1 VAKQR
6 AKINREEEEELRR
19 KRTRRTA
26 GFLASQAAAARS
38 GYTNHIPTPP
48 PQVMSAVGRAEPE
61 VQRAF
66 ADANYDIKSIHR
78 SHGNRFVKRALMG
91 QDEARVS
98 ELRSGWGVHRM
109 FAERHGQDLSE
120 DFLAREQASLAE
132 ADQIQRRI
140 EAKAAAGFPAEA
152 SAKAADLR
160 RSAAARRRSWE
171 HFGITP
177 GSSFE
182 AQEAAALRQA
192 DALDAQAAEAKVYLD
207 AQDHDGTVT
216 VHDPQAGLD
225 VTYDAAGGGAPEV
238 NLGQVK
244 QQMGSGHPLDQNT
257 QAYMEWRFQVDF
269 SKVRLHTGPKADA
282 LSKALFA
289 HAFAL
294 GADVAF
300 QGDSYRPGSKEGDR
314 LLAHELTHVVQAGM
328 APRVEAPE
336 AASDSSSTALPSSA
350 LPAAGSFV
358 PLPSSITSVTRVGQ
372 SLRGLAK
379 SGSVSEPT
387 DAIELEADR
396 MADEVVSVSRG
407 DFQAA
412 MRELARGDSEQ
423 DQDADSEQVSAAELV
438 KRALASRSKALPEAL
453 RERLEQ
459 VSGVDLSDVR
469 IYSNELAFEAAE
481 AVSARAFTVGSD
493 IVFGAGEYLPGSPA
507 GDALISHEISHVV
520 EHLGA
525 QPTVAAGTTQLK
537 EDPAKKGRKRAVSE
551 RAVHKAAARGVAGAG
566 GKLPHVDKIQQSFGS
581 HDVSGIKAAVGG
593 QAKEASEAI
602 GAEAYASGDKVAFKD
617 SPDLHTAAHEAAHVV
632 QQRAGVSLTGGVGKE
647 GDKYEQHADAVAD
660 AVVAG
665 TSAESLLDSVAGDA
679 PGVQQ
684 KAVQRSASGAASD
697 FLGQGYFAQA
707 DGMAELGSSVNEAM
721 STEQS
726 EAHTQLPTIREELGP
741 KSAPDVAQGA
751 VEAPLNAREAGD
763 GIEGVEPGDPE
774 MDETV
779 EADAPPKAP
788 APNLQAG
795 AEGDTS
801 AMEKEFGAALSSV
814 PTEIDD
820 METSPGPPPDVDL
833 KGSSDP
839 PRADRQEV
847 AQLSE
852 AERLQ
857 VEADAAIDS
866 APGSEQVQPLAI
878 SQEHVIEVPELPE
891 VEGMES
897 IAKMDEVMA
906 YGLPED
912 VKAKTDELGQA
923 QLEDHLKTASSE
935 LEKAQSQRAA
945 DHQALVSEAETE
957 NQKLIDEANAEQEKE
972 VAKARGN
979 IEGEQASTKRKQQDA
994 VADMKGKSDRE
1005 KAKVH
1010 ADIDA
1015 RVAQDEASIDAEF
1028 KKAGEQAETKK
1039 DAAESSA
1046 EAKKRAAEEKSE
1058 DDSWWDLAV
1067 SAISSAFDALS
1078 SAIGSILDGL
1088 VAAVTAVIDA
1098 AKDFATG
1105 LIDACCSFVCAALE
1119 AYGEFL
1125 KFMVDGLLGDIFPG
1139 LAAALTEFID
1149 AAVNLAKQAV
1159 NYIAEKLK
1167 AVVNALLDWML
1178 AGITALIE
1186 AYKAGIQFALSLAKA
1201 ALTGDWAEMGRL
1213 ILEGILNLA
1222 GIPPEEF
1229 YAMLGRAME
1238 SIDLIVEDPIG
1249 FAGNVIEGGA
1259 LGFKQFGDNFLDHLK
1274 TGFFEW
1280 LVGPLGEMGLT
1291 LPDNWDLAGV
1301 FSLVAQV
1308 LGLTQDGI
1316 KGVIVEELGETAGVV
1331 FDYVWKYT
1339 EALITGGLEGLWEAV
1354 KQDVDSLWEMVVD
1367 GIKEWI
1373 METIV
1378 KQAVLRLATMFNPV
1392 GAILNV
1398 IMTVWNFVN
1407 FLADNISKIYGVVK
1421 SVVDFMA
1428 DLAAGILKPAADGV
1442 ENALASL
1449 IPIAI
1454 DLLAK
1459 LLGLGGITAKV
1470 KEIIEGIQETV
1481 HGAIRK
1487 LIQKV
1492 KGMFKGG
1499 EEEGEDVEVPEFE
1512 IDPVHFQDGAGA
1524 SHQLFVEERS
1534 GEQSLLLASTPD
1546 FIPNHLEGE
1555 WANLEPAKKTDIL
1568 AEVERI
1574 NALVANAN
1582 AKHKAFKDSKST
1594 TDEELFKTARSAANT
1609 AMKGSDLTKWLA
1621 EISDES
1627 GFEAVAQEF
1636 EDKLGPACTTSPAAI
1651 GAAQT
1656 MCDRIDRFIEY
1667 RVEEWKEL
1675 GLAQEALD
1683 HFYEACGSK
1692 TKDTWLAGNVGKDVG
1707 RIKAVIAGGN
1717 IRTQATLIHNFYEYV
1732 LLEGVKAGDGL
1743 DSKTIAKLQEIG
1755 GQAKTYLNELNSFN
1769 LDWAELSQKKQGSF
1783 EATSS
1788 SPSSGEAGRSNQRT
1802 RSAIEDKD
1810 TTTDTK
1816 RSDLQGGDAI
1826 AVSKGSQGEAL
1837 SPEEIEFLNLGSKEA
1852 LPWGEGAKVH
1862 LINEAD
1868 DWIIKN
1874 RFLGMPLKGGASG
1887 HTRDLANA
1895 AKLLNVSQKDT
1906 RAMAIGYLLPIGAH
1920 SLVEVAAA
1928 MKTVG
1933 GIGYIE
1939 GREIYTPQSLQGVG
1953 TSVLESC
1960 RGTAP
1965 DGTPGYPHEI
1975 APPKSS

>member
-38 GYTNHIPTPP
+38 GYSNHIPSPPP
-48 PQVMSAVGRAEPE
+48 PQVMSAIGRAEPE
-61 VQRAF
+61 VQRTF
-66 ADANYDIKSIHR
+66 SEANYDIKRLHR

-91 QDEARVS
+91 GDEAKVS

-120 DFLAREQASLAE
+120 DFLAREQASLAQANE
-132 ADQIQRRI
+132 IQQRI
-140 EAKAAAGFPAEA
+140 EAKAAARFPAEA
-152 SAKAADLR
+152 SAKAAELR
-160 RSAAARRRSWE
+160 RNAAARRRSWE
-171 HFGITP
+171 HFGVTP
-177 GSSFE
+177 GESFE
-182 AQEAAALRQA
+182 AQEASVLRQA
-192 DALDAQAAEAKVYLD
+192 EALEAQAAEAKLYL
-207 AQDHDGTVT
+207 QSDGSAESVT

-225 VTYDAAGGGAPEV
+225 VTYDATGGGAPEV

-244 QQMGSGHPLDQNT
+244 EQMGSGHPLDPNT
-257 QAYMEWRFQVDF
+257 RAYMEWRFQVDF

-300 QGDSYRPGSKEGDR
+300 QGDSYRPGSKAGDR

-328 APRVEAPE
+328 APRIEAPE
-336 AASDSSSTALPSSA
+336 AASESSSAALPSSA

-387 DAIELEADR
+387 DAIEVEADR

-412 MRELARGDSEQ
+412 MRELARGDSDQ
-423 DQDADSEQVSAAELV
+423 DQGADSEQASAAERV
-438 KRALASRSKALPEAL
+438 KRALASRAKALPEAL
-453 RERLEQ
+453 RARLEQ
-459 VSGVDLSDVR
+459 LAGVDLSEVR

-481 AVSARAFTVGSD
+481 AVSARAFTVGTD
-493 IVFGAGEYLPGSPA
+493 IVFGAGEYSPGSPA

-537 EDPAKKGRKRAVSE
+537 EDPAKKGRKRAGSDSF
-551 RAVHKAAARGVAGAG
+551 VHKAAAHGVAGAG
-566 GKLPHVDKIQQSFGS
+566 GKLPHLDKIQQSFGS
-581 HDVSGIKAAVGG
+581 HDVSDVKAAVGG
-593 QAKEASEAI
+593 QAKEASEAM
-602 GAEAYASGDKVAFKD
+602 GAEAYASGDKVAFKG

-632 QQRAGVSLTGGVGKE
+632 QQRSGVSLTGGVGKE

-665 TSAESLLDSVAGDA
+665 RSAEALLDSVTGDA

-697 FLGQGYFAQA
+697 FLGKGYFAQA
-707 DGMAELGSSVNEAM
+707 DGMAELGPSVNEAM
-721 STEQS
+721 STEQAQ
-726 EAHTQLPTIREELGP
+726 AHTQLPAVREELGP
-741 KSAPDVAQGA
+741 KSEPDVAQGA
-751 VEAPLNAREAGD
+751 VEAPANARDAGD
-763 GIEGVEPGDPE
+763 GVEGAEPGDPE
-774 MDETV
+774 MEETV
-779 EADAPPKAP
+779 EADAPPSP
-788 APNLQAG
+788 DAPNLQAG
-795 AEGDTS
+795 EEGDTS
-801 AMEKEFGAALSSV
+801 AMEEEFGDALSAI

-833 KGSSDP
+833 RGSSDP

-857 VEADAAIDS
+857 GEAGAAIDS
-866 APGSEQVQPLAI
+866 GPGSEQVQPLAI
-878 SQEHVIEVPELPE
+878 SQAHPLEAPEIPE

-897 IAKMDEVMA
+897 IAKMDEVLA
-906 YGLPED
+906 YGLPDD

-923 QLEDHLKTASSE
+923 QLEAHLKTASSE

-972 VAKARGN
+972 VAKARSN
-979 IEGEQASTKRKQQDA
+979 IEGEQAATKRKQQDA

-1015 RVAQDEASIDAEF
+1015 RVAQDELAIDAEF
-1028 KKAGEQAETKK
+1028 KKAEQEADTKK
-1039 DAAESSA
+1039 DTAENKA
-1046 EAKKRAAEEKSE
+1046 EAEKRAAEAEAE
-1058 DDSWWDLAV
+1058 NDSWWDAAV
-1067 SAISSAFDALS
+1067 SAISSAFDALA

-1167 AVVNALLDWML
+1167 EVVNALLDWML

-1229 YAMLGRAME
+1229 YAMRGRAME

-1316 KGVIVEELGETAGVV
+1316 KGVIVEELGETAGAV

-1442 ENALASL
+1442 EDALASL

-1470 KEIIEGIQETV
+1470 KEIIEGIQDTV

-1492 KGMFKGG
+1492 KGMFQGG
-1499 EEEGEDVEVPEFE
+1499 EEEGAEASQDSQKIEFE
-1512 IDPVHFQDGAGA
+1512 EIKFKSKTGDGGELEDHRLYIEIRGTDAIPMVASDPTPLATLSSRGAEFEKLPDSDVTAVIDLARQANTLADEAWREKCSIKQHKADDKM
-1524 SHQLFVEERS
+1524 QLVR
-1534 GEQSLLLASTPD
+1534 Q
-1546 FIPNHLEGE
+1546 
-1555 WANLEPAKKTDIL
+1555 IL
-1568 AEVERI
+1568 ANFTGERTLEAMCL
-1574 NALVANAN
+1574 ALGG
-1582 AKHKAFKDSKST
+1582 
-1594 TDEELFKTARSAANT
+1594 TA
-1609 AMKGSDLTKWLA
+1609 LTKWEQLQDADSSISSLVPGFVAECDTLLA
-1621 EISDES
+1621 ADEQMLPLEAMRKAMKSEYLCQGPIIGPDAFNPEGAKRALDLPSVWGHYPASNQNDWASANHFAHAHKEGVINIGRAPAISGKLRGGVDEAWFFK
-1627 GFEAVAQEF
+1627 G
-1636 EDKLGPACTTSPAAI
+1636 DKLRLPHGLTGIELADHVTAELYIDNPNYDLGMAILQWTDPSALLGTIQLHKPTVFDGIAQGDERDPWWKWGEGSKWGITEGGIPEGVGRGVQAETATDCEVIIGQLQLMSEHWSSELRNVATSFDP
-1651 GAAQT
+1651 GAAQ
-1656 MCDRIDRFIEY
+1656 EAA
-1667 RVEEWKEL
+1667 
-1675 GLAQEALD
+1675 LAMDAKPHQ
-1683 HFYEACGSK
+1683 
-1692 TKDTWLAGNVGKDVG
+1692 V
-1707 RIKAVIAGGN
+1707 
-1717 IRTQATLIHNFYEYV
+1717 ATLKTWIEVKEWLY
-1732 LLEGVKAGDGL
+1732 LEGID
-1743 DSKTIAKLQEIG
+1743 
-1755 GQAKTYLNELNSFN
+1755 
-1769 LDWAELSQKKQGSF
+1769 
-1783 EATSS
+1783 
-1788 SPSSGEAGRSNQRT
+1788 
-1802 RSAIEDKD
+1802 IE
-1810 TTTDTK
+1810 
-1816 RSDLQGGDAI
+1816 
-1826 AVSKGSQGEAL
+1826 
-1837 SPEEIEFLNLGSKEA
+1837 PEVI
-1852 LPWGEGAKVH
+1852 
-1862 LINEAD
+1862 
-1868 DWIIKN
+1868 
-1874 RFLGMPLKGGASG
+1874 
-1887 HTRDLANA
+1887 
-1895 AKLLNVSQKDT
+1895 
-1906 RAMAIGYLLPIGAH
+1906 
-1920 SLVEVAAA
+1920 
-1928 MKTVG
+1928 
-1933 GIGYIE
+1933 
-1939 GREIYTPQSLQGVG
+1939 
-1953 TSVLESC
+1953 
-1960 RGTAP
+1960 
-1965 DGTPGYPHEI
+1965 
-1975 APPKSS
+1975 